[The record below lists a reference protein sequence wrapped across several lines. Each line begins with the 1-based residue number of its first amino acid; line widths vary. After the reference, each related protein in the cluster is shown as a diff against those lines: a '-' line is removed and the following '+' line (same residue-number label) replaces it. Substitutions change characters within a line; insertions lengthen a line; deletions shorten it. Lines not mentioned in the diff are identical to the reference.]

1 MIFQK
6 FVHLY
11 THIISY
17 SIHIRNISVSM
28 QHRLLV
34 RSRWFYSWEHYCC
47 EFDLF
52 WDIQRCELSR
62 ETFSSWSHFQWVV
75 NRAVSTSYYVVYY
88 LLANRMVCTVSL
100 LDTLFFNRRQITTLY
115 FFSIK
120 FNGVAILVDK
130 HGFLLLHVKKMYPIG
145 RSV

>member
-1 MIFQK
+1 MKYSLVHKTIIYLIIFCTHYK
-6 FVHLY
+6 SYPWFFKNLCIYIPVLY
-11 THIISY
+11 HIQY
-17 SIHIRNISVSM
+17 ISVSM

-100 LDTLFFNRRQITTLY
+100 LDTLFFLIE
-115 FFSIK
+115 
-120 FNGVAILVDK
+120 
-130 HGFLLLHVKKMYPIG
+130 G
-145 RSV
+145 RSQLSIFLVWNLMELQSL